1 MKENRKELSALLKIA
16 KGRISY
22 LAVLGAVFFMA
33 IQVTANLTLPSLTS
47 NIVNNGVATGDI
59 GYIWKI
65 GIQMV
70 GFSLISIA
78 AAICNVFLAA
88 RTSQMLGKNLRTDIY
103 HKVINFSNDEYDQIE
118 TSSLITRTTN
128 DVVQIQ
134 NVGIIMLRM
143 MLMAP
148 IMLIGASFLAYNK
161 DHQLTTVFLVVL
173 PIMALFI
180 VFLLYFA
187 VPMFRAMQTKTDK
200 INRIFRE
207 GLTGVRV
214 IRAFRQDQFEQ
225 DRFEDANQDY
235 TKNAINV
242 NVLMA
247 LAFPV
252 MTMIMSGTNIAII
265 WFGAKL
271 IGTQSMQV
279 GNLIAFMTYAMQIL
293 MSFMMMSMVF
303 VFIPRAQASAKRI
316 QEVLNLHSA
325 LKVADTPKKINPDAT
340 THTLSFDH
348 VTYRYRKAEMPALND
363 IDFQAKSGQTIAIIG
378 GTGSGKTSLINLIP
392 RFYDVEDGAIKLDN
406 INVADMSLDQ
416 LRKAVSLVPQKATLF
431 TGTLRDNMRYGKDDA
446 TDDEI
451 WHALELARAKDFVAE
466 NPEGLDLHVEQ
477 GGGNFSGGQRQ
488 RLAIAR
494 ALVKQAIV
502 YIFDDSFSA
511 LDFKTDAELRG
522 ELRNDPHIQKSI
534 TIIVAQRIATVA
546 DADLILVLDNGKLV
560 GKGTHDEL
568 RKTNK
573 VYQEIIKSQI
583 RKEADK

>member
-1 MKENRKELSALLKIA
+1 MLKIA

-22 LAVLGAVFFMA
+22 IAVLGAVFFMA
-33 IQVTANLTLPSLTS
+33 IQVVATLNLPSLTS
-47 NIVNNGVATGDI
+47 DIVNNGVATGDI
-59 GYIWKI
+59 GYIWKV
-65 GIQMV
+65 GFKMV
-70 GFSLISIA
+70 GFSLISIL
-78 AAICNVFLAA
+78 AAICNVFLAST
-88 RTSQMLGKNLRTDIY
+88 TSQTLGKNLRSDIY
-103 HKVINFSNDEYDQIE
+103 RKVINFSNDEYDQIE

-148 IMLIGASFLAYNK
+148 IMLIGASFLAYTK
-161 DHQLTTVFLVVL
+161 DHQLTTVFLIVL
-173 PIMALFI
+173 PVMALFI
-180 VFLLYFA
+180 GFLLYFA

-225 DRFEDANQDY
+225 DRFEDANKDY
-235 TKNAINV
+235 TQNAINV

-265 WFGAKL
+265 WFGAKI
-271 IGTQSMQV
+271 IGAQSMQV

-293 MSFMMMSMVF
+293 MSFMMLSMVF
-303 VFIPRAQASAKRI
+303 IFIPRAQASAKRI
-316 QEVLNLHSA
+316 QEVLNLHST
-325 LKVADTPKKINPDAT
+325 LKVKENPATFNPDAP
-340 THTLSFDH
+340 THSLKFDH
-348 VTYRYRKAEMPALND
+348 VTYRYRNAEMPALTD
-363 IDFQAKSGQTIAIIG
+363 IDFEAHSGQTVAIIG

-392 RFYDVEDGAIKLDN
+392 RFYDVESGKVELDG
-406 INVADMSLDQ
+406 INVNDMALDK
-416 LRKAVSLVPQKATLF
+416 LHEAVSLVPQKATLF
-431 TGTLRDNMRYGKDDA
+431 TGTLRDNMKYGKDDA

-451 WHALELARAKDFVAE
+451 WHALDIARARDFVEAD
-466 NPEGLDLHVEQ
+466 PAGLDLHVEQ

-494 ALVKQAIV
+494 ALVKQSAV

-511 LDFKTDAELRG
+511 LDFKTDAELRA
-522 ELRNDPHIQKSI
+522 ELRQDAHIQQSI
-534 TIIVAQRIATVA
+534 TVIVAQRIATVA

-573 VYQEIIKSQI
+573 VYQEIINSQI
-583 RKEADK
+583 RKEDDK